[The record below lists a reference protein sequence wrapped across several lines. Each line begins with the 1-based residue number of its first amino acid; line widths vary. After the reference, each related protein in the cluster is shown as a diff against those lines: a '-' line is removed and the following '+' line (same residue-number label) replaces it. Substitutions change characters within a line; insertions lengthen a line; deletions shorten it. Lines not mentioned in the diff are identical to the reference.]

1 MKHFHAV
8 GRDGITFG
16 MDIETNT
23 AAYREMKRKT
33 QRQTISGHHGIPV
46 NVLACPYQC
55 VAGIMREA
63 GWLVA
68 ERQSLRSFEIEGLFD
83 GEEVFIDYPDGI
95 HL

>member
-1 MKHFHAV
+1 MKYFR
-8 GRDGITFG
+8 GTQRDGMTFG

-23 AAYREMKRKT
+23 AAYREMKRNTKA
-33 QRQTISGHHGIPV
+33 QTVTGHHGIPV
-46 NVLACPYQC
+46 SILACPYQY

-68 ERQSLRSFEIEGLFD
+68 EKQAFRYFEIEGLFD
-83 GEEVFIDYPDGI
+83 GEEVYIVYPDGI